1 MNSQFLY
8 DCNEF
13 LTTVKYYCKSKTKV
27 FIETENQNDIPK
39 DLEPLIAEFTNFNAK
54 YGKSLEALSDHPNI
68 FF

>member
-1 MNSQFLY
+1 MNYQFIY

-13 LTTVKYYCKSKTKV
+13 LTTVKAYCVSQTGV
-27 FIETENQNDIPK
+27 NPTGSDIPK
-39 DLEPLIAEFTNFNAK
+39 DLAPLIVEFTNFYSK